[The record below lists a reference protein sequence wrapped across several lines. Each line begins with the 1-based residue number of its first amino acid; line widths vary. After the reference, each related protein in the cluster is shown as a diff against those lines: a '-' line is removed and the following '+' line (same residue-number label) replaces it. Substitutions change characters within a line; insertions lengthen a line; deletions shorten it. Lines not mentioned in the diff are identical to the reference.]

1 MFNRIA
7 IFLNIGYSASMP
19 IKVDEVALLED
30 VIALRAAELDG
41 ASEQVAAVR
50 SSLEA
55 LIGPTVSRAVAAR
68 VLGVSFTALDRH
80 IDSSAVASVITPTGR
95 REVPLEE
102 LLTLAVEQRRLPDGY
117 HPLALI
123 LKERRSRAAA
133 LSASRLLPRTIT
145 ASGHRRAALQGL
157 AYHRAV
163 ADQLSRQDVRDARRR
178 LARWRA
184 EGLIDERWGDRWASL
199 LERPISDIRRTIS
212 ADDDAAADLRQSSPF
227 AGTLSELER
236 RRVLEIVRGA
246 A

>member
-1 MFNRIA
+1 
-7 IFLNIGYSASMP
+7 MP
-19 IKVDEVALLED
+19 IKIDEVQLLQD
-30 VIALRAAELDG
+30 VVALRAAELDG
-41 ASEQVAAVR
+41 ASEQVADVR

-95 REVPLEE
+95 REVPVEE
-102 LLTLAVEQRRLPDGY
+102 LVRLAVEQRQLPDGH

-123 LKERRSRAAA
+123 LKDRRNRAAA
-133 LSASRLLPRTIT
+133 LSASRLLPRTST
-145 ASGHRRAALQGL
+145 ASGHRRAELQGL

-163 ADQLSRQDVRDARRR
+163 ADHLTRQDVRDARRR

-184 EGLIDERWGDRWASL
+184 GGLIDERWADRWENL
-199 LERPISDIRRTIS
+199 LDQPIRDIRRTIS
-212 ADDDAAADLRQSSPF
+212 ANDDAATDLRQSSPF

-236 RRVLEIVRGA
+236 RRVLEIVRDA
-246 A
+246 E

>member
-1 MFNRIA
+1 MLNNIA
-7 IFLNIGYSASMP
+7 ILFNIRYLLSMP
-19 IKVDEVALLED
+19 IKIDEVQLLQQ
-30 VIALRAAELDG
+30 VVALRAAELGG
-41 ASEQVAAVR
+41 ASEQVADVR

-95 REVPLEE
+95 REVPVEE
-102 LLTLAVEQRRLPDGY
+102 LVTLAVEQRQLPDGR

-123 LKERRSRAAA
+123 LKDRRNRAAA
-133 LSASRLLPRTIT
+133 LSASRLLPRNST
-145 ASGHRRAALQGL
+145 ATGHRRAELRGL

-163 ADQLSRQDVRDARRR
+163 ADQLTRQDVRDARRR
-178 LARWRA
+178 LARWRSG
-184 EGLIDERWGDRWASL
+184 GLIDERWADRWATL
-199 LERPISDIRRTIS
+199 LDQPISDIRRTIS
-212 ADDDAAADLRQSSPF
+212 ADGDAATDLRQSSPF

-236 RRVLEIVRGA
+236 RRVLEIVRDA